1 MRIRRLTVVLV
12 PVLVLAGSTHVRT
25 QTPSVEDLMAT
36 GLRQLA
42 DARTTGTEPAY
53 QAVDE
58 TIARVLDQQ
67 PNHPRAL
74 MARGELR
81 FLRARRLVIQGQIA
95 SSVTLFQSGIVDM
108 GRAVNA
114 APDRLDLRVIR
125 GLAYGPFPTLYNLTP
140 IVRGDLETAVRHPDF
155 DTLPVEQRVRIWLQL
170 GSALVSATQNDQ
182 AVDAFRRAV
191 ALDSQSR
198 AGKEARDRM
207 NALLAHTPYRPD
219 RFPDVG
225 ADASPLLVV
234 VSFTR
239 RSAASDGTQ
248 ALMKETMNG
257 LERMPGL
264 LGQALATTVDAPG
277 MFLLFTWWKDKQAVN
292 DFYYS
297 DFHQRLAGARGQAIT
312 NGTTF
317 QADQTPTQLGIEVLT
332 LLPGGL
338 QMGGGFVPRDH
349 FQRMQ
354 RARGEAR

>member
-1 MRIRRLTVVLV
+1 MSIRRSTLGVVSVLALTV
-12 PVLVLAGSTHVRT
+12 STSAWA
-25 QTPSVEDLMAT
+25 QTPSIEELMAT

-42 DARTTGTEPAY
+42 DARAAGTETAS
-53 QAVDE
+53 QAADD
-58 TIARVLDQQ
+58 TIGRILDQQ

-108 GRAVNA
+108 DRAVNA

-125 GLAYGPFPTLYNLTP
+125 GLAYGPFPALYNLAP
-140 IVRGDLETAVRHPDF
+140 VVRGDLETAVRHPDF
-155 DTLPVEQRVRIWLQL
+155 DTLPVEQRVRTWLQL
-170 GSALVSATQNDQ
+170 GSAYVNATQNDQ
-182 AVDAFRRAV
+182 AVDAYRRAV
-191 ALDSQSR
+191 DLDPQSR
-198 AGKEARDRM
+198 AGKEARERM

-219 RFPDVG
+219 RFPDVA

-248 ALMKETMNG
+248 ALMKETMNT

-264 LGQALATTVDAPG
+264 LGQSLAASVDTQG
-277 MFLLFTWWKDKQAVN
+277 MFLLFTWWKNKQAVN

-297 DFHQRLAGARGQAIT
+297 DLHQRLAGARGQAMT

-332 LLPGGL
+332 LLPGGM
-338 QMGGGFVPRDH
+338 QMGGGFVPRDL
-349 FQRMQ
+349 FQRMK